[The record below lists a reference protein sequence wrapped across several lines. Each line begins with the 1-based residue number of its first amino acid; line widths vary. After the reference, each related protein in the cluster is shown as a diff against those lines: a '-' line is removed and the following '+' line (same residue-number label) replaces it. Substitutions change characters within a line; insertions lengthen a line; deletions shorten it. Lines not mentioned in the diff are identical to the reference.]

1 MNVCFETFGCRLN
14 RAEALDQE
22 ARYAAEGHEIV
33 ALDDTFPPDVIVVR
47 GCSVT
52 AKAERDCRKAIAHL
66 RARFPSARIELAGC
80 LAGASAAPS
89 EDIAPQTIPT
99 RTARAYLKVQ
109 DGCSC
114 KCTFCIVPSFR
125 GPPRSVP
132 FAQALSRAR
141 AFFDAGYREI
151 VVTGCNLALYRDA
164 GHGLADLLASLAD
177 LPVRVELASEF
188 RYRKLL
194 FSDHALVIVVSQSGE
209 TAESLAALRAAKA
222 CGVPFGI
229 MYNQRTNPVYRKM
242 REIVKSGGLGEM
254 KRAVWIITNWYRSQ
268 AYYDSGTWRA
278 TWAGEGGGVLIN
290 QCPHNLDLW
299 QWICGM
305 PSSVR
310 AFMSFGKYHDIEVED
325 DVTIYAKYDNG
336 ATGLF
341 ITTTAEA
348 PGTNRFEI
356 SGTKGKIV
364 YDGKLRHW
372 KLGCDERVF
381 NAENKVPFAAPP
393 CEYEEYDLGP
403 SPEHRGIL
411 RNFTNH
417 ILYGEEL
424 IAPGIEGING
434 LSISNA
440 AHLSEW
446 TGNSEIE
453 LPNDGEA
460 FLQELKKRIKTSRAK
475 PEYSTAPVDISGTY
489 NS

>member
-1 MNVCFETFGCRLN
+1 MKQVRYGIVGLGNMGSQHFNFIKNGEIEGAVLGAVCDIKPDRLEWARN
-14 RAEALDQE
+14 NYEGALPCYENYSEMLHSGNIDAVIIAVPHYLHPVIGMEALDL
-22 ARYAAEGHEIV
+22 G
-33 ALDDTFPPDVIVVR
+33 
-47 GCSVT
+47 
-52 AKAERDCRKAIAHL
+52 IATL
-66 RARFPSARIELAGC
+66 
-80 LAGASAAPS
+80 S
-89 EDIAPQTIPT
+89 EKPIGVYTKIIT
-99 RTARAYLKVQ
+99 EWNEK
-109 DGCSC
+109 
-114 KCTFCIVPSFR
+114 
-125 GPPRSVP
+125 
-132 FAQALSRAR
+132 
-141 AFFDAGYREI
+141 
-151 VVTGCNLALYRDA
+151 
-164 GHGLADLLASLAD
+164 
-177 LPVRVELASEF
+177 
-188 RYRKLL
+188 
-194 FSDHALVIVVSQSGE
+194 
-209 TAESLAALRAAKA
+209 AKA

-242 REIVKSGGLGEM
+242 REIVKSGELGEM

-325 DVTIYAKYDNG
+325 DVTIYAKYSNG

-393 CEYEEYDLGP
+393 CEYFEYDLGP

-411 RNFTNH
+411 RNFTNRV
-417 ILYGEEL
+417 LYGEEL

-446 TGNSEIE
+446 TGNAEIE